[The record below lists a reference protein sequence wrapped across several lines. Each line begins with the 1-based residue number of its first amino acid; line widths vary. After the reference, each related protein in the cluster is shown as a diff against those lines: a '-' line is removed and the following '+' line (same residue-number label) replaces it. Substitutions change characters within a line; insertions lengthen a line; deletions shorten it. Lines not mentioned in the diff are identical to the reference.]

1 MGIFIPFIDVW
12 VQAIIYII
20 MVSAEADDQVAW
32 LAWCN
37 GWRARRDNKEELLSD
52 IITVILDEAR
62 ITNWTRIYQN
72 RKKENYQV
80 VQQMPTIEK
89 TDHPEEFPKI
99 DAVFSTKLNL
109 PRVELNSR
117 LRELIHCFLPSKV
130 DLESYTKFEK
140 RHVIKESY
148 NYYRFFT
155 RHLRNQ
161 ANASRFQTF
170 FDGKKFVAKHLISRM
185 KTKTRKTWSYEHKLP
200 LPGYLDTF
208 AQLAA
213 TSKEH
218 FIATV
223 LVLLE

>member
-1 MGIFIPFIDVW
+1 
-12 VQAIIYII
+12 

-72 RKKENYQV
+72 RKKENYQI

-89 TDHPEEFPKI
+89 TDCPEEFPKI

-109 PRVELNSR
+109 PHVELNSL
-117 LRELIHCFLPSKV
+117 LRELIYCFLPSKV

-185 KTKTRKTWSYEHKLP
+185 KTVSVLFSY
-200 LPGYLDTF
+200 F
-208 AQLAA
+208 R
-213 TSKEH
+213 
-218 FIATV
+218 F
-223 LVLLE
+223 